1 MADRSLAQCTT
12 SRLLPSAFQLRRIMK
27 KLEKSKLQSNKTI
40 QISGSKSI
48 SNRLLILES
57 LFENIKIDNLSNS
70 QDTQLLKKALSEK
83 TEAVDIH
90 HAGTAMRFLTSYYSI
105 QEGKTTI
112 LTGSKRMKERPI
124 KNLVTALQNLGV
136 EIEYLENEGFPP
148 LKIKGRKITETRV
161 NVPANISSQFITSLL
176 LIAGKLEKGLE
187 INLVGEI
194 TSRSYIEMTLDILTK
209 FGIKASFIGNTIKV
223 EPFTDHQSSIIH
235 YEVESD
241 WSSASYF
248 YSFAALGRK
257 TIRLKSF
264 YRESTQGDSAIAKIY
279 EEFFG
284 IKTLFTDEEYTI
296 TLQPV
301 EGFTFPEKIILDMN
315 DCPDIAQTLCVTAA
329 ALKIPFEISGLGTLR
344 VKETDRLLA
353 LYNELQ
359 KLGTE
364 TEITDSTIRSVRFD
378 EPQENISIKTYQDH
392 RMAMSFAPFCL
403 VKELTIEDENVVEK
417 SYPMFWEDLEKIL
430 ISNITEINVNTK

>member
-1 MADRSLAQCTT
+1 M
-12 SRLLPSAFQLRRIMK
+12 
-27 KLEKSKLQSNKTI
+27 KLEKSKLIGNKTI

-57 LFENIKIDNLSNS
+57 LFSAIKIGNLSNS
-70 QDTQLLKKALSEK
+70 QDTQLLRKALSEE
-83 TEAVDIH
+83 TEIVDIH

-105 QEGKTTI
+105 QDGKITI
-112 LTGSKRMKERPI
+112 LTGSGRMKERPI

-148 LKIKGRKITETRV
+148 LKIIGRKITETKV
-161 NVPANISSQFITSLL
+161 DVPANISSQFITSLL
-176 LIAGKLEKGLE
+176 LIAGKLENGLE
-187 INLVGEI
+187 INLFGEV
-194 TSRSYIEMTLDILTK
+194 TSRSYIEMTLNILTK
-209 FGIKASFIGNTIKV
+209 FGIKNSFIGNTIKV
-223 EPFTDHQSSIIH
+223 EPFIDNHSSVIN

-248 YSFAALGRK
+248 YSFAALGRE
-257 TIRLKSF
+257 TIHLKSF
-264 YRESTQGDSAIAKIY
+264 YKESTQGDSAIADIY
-279 EEFFG
+279 EKFFG
-284 IKTLFTDEEYTI
+284 IKTTFTDDEHKL
-296 TLQPV
+296 TLQPI
-301 EGFTFPEKIILDMN
+301 ENFIFPEKIILDMN
-315 DCPDIAQTLCVTAA
+315 NCPDIAQTLCVTAA

-364 TEITDSTIRSVRFD
+364 TEITDVTIKSISFKD
-378 EPQENISIKTYQDH
+378 PEENISIKTYQDH

-403 VKELTIEDENVVEK
+403 IKDLNIEDENVVEK
-417 SYPMFWEDLEKIL
+417 SYPMFWEDLNTIL
-430 ISNITEINVNTK
+430 EN

>member
-1 MADRSLAQCTT
+1 M
-12 SRLLPSAFQLRRIMK
+12 
-27 KLEKSKLQSNKTI
+27 KLEKSKLSGDKTV

-57 LFENIKIDNLSNS
+57 LFNNIKIGNLSNS
-70 QDTQLLKKALSEK
+70 QDTQLLKKALSEN
-83 TEAVDIH
+83 TEVVDIH

-112 LTGSKRMKERPI
+112 LTGSGRMKERPI
-124 KNLVTALQNLGV
+124 KNLVAALRDLGL
-136 EIEYLENEGFPP
+136 EIEYMENEGFPP
-148 LKIKGRKITETRV
+148 LKITGRKITQTSV

-176 LIAGKLEKGLE
+176 LIAGKLENGLV
-187 INLVGEI
+187 INLVGDV
-194 TSRSYIEMTLDILTK
+194 TSRSYIEMTLDILTR
-209 FGIKASFIGNTIKV
+209 FGIQSSFEGNTIKV
-223 EPFTDHQSSIIH
+223 EPFTPDNNTEAVH

-248 YSFAALGRK
+248 YSICALGREK
-257 TIRLKSF
+257 VHLKSF
-264 YRESTQGDSAIAKIY
+264 YKESTQGDSAIANIY
-279 EEFFG
+279 EKFFG
-284 IKTLFTDEEYTI
+284 IKTTFSEDEHQL
-296 TLQPV
+296 TLEPQQD
-301 EGFTFPEKIILDMN
+301 FSFPDKIVLDMN

-353 LYNELQ
+353 LYNELK

-364 TEITDSTIRSVRFD
+364 TEITDLTIQSISFGEAED
-378 EPQENISIKTYQDH
+378 DISIKTYQDH

-403 VKELTIEDENVVEK
+403 IKELNIEDEDVVEK
-417 SYPMFWEDLEKIL
+417 SYPMFWKDLESIL
-430 ISNITEINVNTK
+430 TH

>member
-1 MADRSLAQCTT
+1 M
-12 SRLLPSAFQLRRIMK
+12 
-27 KLEKSKLQSNKTI
+27 KLEKSKLTGNKTV

-57 LFENIKIDNLSNS
+57 LFSNIKIGNLSNS
-70 QDTQLLKKALSEK
+70 QDTQLLKKALSEN
-83 TEAVDIH
+83 TDVVDIH

-105 QEGKTTI
+105 QEGKTTV
-112 LTGSKRMKERPI
+112 LTGSGRMKERPI
-124 KNLVTALQNLGV
+124 KNLVNALQDLGV

-148 LKIKGRKITETRV
+148 LKIIGRKITQTSVR
-161 NVPANISSQFITSLL
+161 VPANISSQFITSLL
-176 LIAGKLEKGLE
+176 LIAGKLENGLE
-187 INLVGEI
+187 IHLVGEV

-209 FGIKASFIGNTIKV
+209 FGIKSSFEGNIIKV
-223 EPFTDHQSSIIH
+223 EPFNPEHNSEAVH

-248 YSFAALGRK
+248 YSICALGRE

-264 YRESTQGDSAIAKIY
+264 YKESTQGDSTIANIY
-279 EEFFG
+279 EKFFG
-284 IKTLFTDEEYTI
+284 ITTTFNEDEHQLTLEP
-296 TLQPV
+296 QPNFV
-301 EGFTFPEKIILDMN
+301 FPEKIVLDMN
-315 DCPDIAQTLCVTAA
+315 NCPDIAQTLCVTAA

-353 LYNELQ
+353 LYNELK

-364 TEITDSTIRSVRFD
+364 TEITDLTIDSVSFGD
-378 EPQENISIKTYQDH
+378 PEENISIKTYQDH

-403 VKELTIEDENVVEK
+403 IKELNIEEENVVEK
-417 SYPMFWEDLEKIL
+417 SYPMFWEDLESIL
-430 ISNITEINVNTK
+430 TH

>member
-1 MADRSLAQCTT
+1 
-12 SRLLPSAFQLRRIMK
+12 MK
-27 KLEKSKLQSNKTI
+27 KLKKSELKADQTI

-57 LFENIKIDNLSNS
+57 LFSNIQIGNLSNS
-70 QDTQLLKKALSEK
+70 QDTQLLKKALSGN
-83 TEAVDIH
+83 TETVDIH

-105 QEGKTTI
+105 QEGKTTV

-124 KNLVTALQNLGV
+124 KNLVTALQKLGV

-148 LKIKGRKITETRV
+148 LKITGRKITEKSV
-161 NVPANISSQFITSLL
+161 DVPANISSQFITSLL
-176 LIAGKLEKGLE
+176 LIAGKLENGLE

-209 FGIKASFIGNTIKV
+209 FGIKNGFTGNTIRV
-223 EPFTDHQSSIIH
+223 EPFTDHQSSIVT

-248 YSFAALGRK
+248 YSLAALGRK
-257 TIRLKSF
+257 TLHLKSF
-264 YRESTQGDSAIAKIY
+264 YKASTQGDSAIVQIY
-279 EEFFG
+279 ETFFG
-284 IKTLFTDEEYTI
+284 IKTTYTEDQHAL
-296 TLQPV
+296 TLQPDPD
-301 EGFTFPEKIILDMN
+301 FRFPEKIVLDMN
-315 DCPDIAQTLCVTAA
+315 NCPDIAQTLCVTAS
-329 ALKIPFEISGLGTLR
+329 ALRIPFEISGLGTLR

-364 TEITDSTIRSVRFD
+364 TEITDSTIQSVGFG

-403 VKELTIEDENVVEK
+403 IKELNIEDENVVEK
-417 SYPMFWEDLEKIL
+417 SYPIFWEDLGKIL
-430 ISNITEINVNTK
+430 ISHNN